1 MNYKYTL
8 KLLEKQRTCQRKL
21 MSIKIEI
28 TVTLL
33 SLRKRKY
40 RERIEGKIKGG
51 KIRRKTRGRKTG

>member
-8 KLLEKQRTCQRKL
+8 KLLEKQRTCERKL

-33 SLRKRKY
+33 SPRKRKY

-51 KIRRKTRGRKTG
+51 KIRRKTGGRKTG